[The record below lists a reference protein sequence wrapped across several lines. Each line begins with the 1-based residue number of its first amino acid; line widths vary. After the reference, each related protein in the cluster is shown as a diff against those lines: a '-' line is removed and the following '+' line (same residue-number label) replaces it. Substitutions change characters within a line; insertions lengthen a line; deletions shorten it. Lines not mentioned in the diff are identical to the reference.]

1 MEPREVKLNTLYW
14 WHYQGDQHLLVRARF
29 NNKEF
34 VTCQVVAA
42 TAEDVIKSGYGVGEL
57 VNTTPHALRP
67 V

>member
-1 MEPREVKLNTLYW
+1 MEQREVKLNTLYW
-14 WHYQGDQHLLVRARF
+14 WQYQGDQHQLVRARF
-29 NNKEF
+29 MTREF

-42 TAEDVIKSGYGVGEL
+42 TAEDVIRSGYGVGEL